1 MRPGLRWC
9 CVGTLY
15 LICIA
20 AFKLP
25 AMQDTP
31 DTDSGL
37 PETGSS
43 QTRSELLAGLK
54 QGLIIGVAALVVV
67 LPSVHIYKTQFK
79 KPPIAQVHQV
89 QPPVITAS
97 TPIEHHGVRFADMG
111 GEDASPDAKLVAN
124 WVADSRDNRNMS
136 FVIIDKK
143 NTRVFVF
150 NADARLIG
158 ATPVLLGAMP
168 GDDSVTGIGKKA
180 IADVLPEERTTPA
193 GRFVGEPGRNS
204 NGEDVVWV
212 DYDAAVSM
220 HRVRIVDP
228 KERRLE
234 RLATPTTDDNRISF
248 GCVNVPV
255 AFFENVLSPEF
266 RAKYGVVYVLPEVK
280 SVRDVFTAAYDPADR
295 QRLAARST
303 PQTPRM

>member
-1 MRPGLRWC
+1 MH
-9 CVGTLY
+9 
-15 LICIA
+15 
-20 AFKLP
+20 
-25 AMQDTP
+25 DNP
-31 DTDSGL
+31 DNDSGL
-37 PETGSS
+37 PASTED
-43 QTRSELLAGLK
+43 QRPDTRSEVLAGLK
-54 QGLIIGVAALVVV
+54 QGLLMGIAALVVV
-67 LPSVHIYKTQFK
+67 LPSVHVYKTYFRSA
-79 KPPIAQVHQV
+79 PPGIQAQQ
-89 QPPVITAS
+89 QPQRPVITAS
-97 TPIEHHGVRFADMG
+97 TPVDEHAVRFADMG
-111 GEDASPDAKLVAN
+111 GEDASPDAKFVAN
-124 WVADSRDNRNMS
+124 WVADSRDNRDMS

-143 NTRVFVF
+143 NTKVFVF

-193 GRFVGEPGRNS
+193 GRFVGEPGRNA

-248 GCVNVPV
+248 GCVNIPV

-295 QRLAARST
+295 QRMASRSALQ
-303 PQTPRM
+303 PSRM